1 MIHSKFLFSIAS
13 IIGLSFLFTCASAQT
28 SEKQNWEKASNPKSN
43 AEQPYG
49 SGDNVEWGSTDVAYD
64 ITAKNFMDMHVVD
77 QTGKKVGK
85 IDDLILSTKEKVAY
99 AIISVGGLLGIG
111 DKSVSVPFQ
120 DIEIRKAKKEAV
132 IKLSKQ
138 QLEKMPEFK
147 LQSVADRNYQAE
159 KLPATSGTEDYDIN
173 AKKLF
178 DIDVVDKNGKK
189 VGEVDDLL
197 LSQDGKV
204 MYGIVDVGG
213 LLGMGKKSV
222 AVPFHN
228 LEANRTEERVLLNV
242 TKDQLEKAP
251 EFKFKN
257 KDE

>member
-28 SEKQNWEKASNPKSN
+28 SEKQDWEKASNPKSN

-111 DKSVSVPFQ
+111 DKSVSVHFR
-120 DIEIRKAKKEAV
+120 I
-132 IKLSKQ
+132 
-138 QLEKMPEFK
+138 
-147 LQSVADRNYQAE
+147 
-159 KLPATSGTEDYDIN
+159 
-173 AKKLF
+173 
-178 DIDVVDKNGKK
+178 
-189 VGEVDDLL
+189 
-197 LSQDGKV
+197 
-204 MYGIVDVGG
+204 
-213 LLGMGKKSV
+213 
-222 AVPFHN
+222 
-228 LEANRTEERVLLNV
+228 
-242 TKDQLEKAP
+242 
-251 EFKFKN
+251 
-257 KDE
+257 

>member
-1 MIHSKFLFSIAS
+1 MIHSKFLFHIVS
-13 IIGLSFLFTCASAQT
+13 IIGLSFVFTCVSAQT
-28 SEKQNWEKASNPKSN
+28 SGKQDLEKSSNSKSN
-43 AEQPYG
+43 AEQSYS
-49 SGDNVEWGSTDVAYD
+49 SGDNIEWGSTDVAYD
-64 ITAKNFMDMHVVD
+64 ITAKNFMDMNVVD
-77 QTGKKVGK
+77 QTGKKIGK

-99 AIISVGGLLGIG
+99 AIISVGGLLGVG

-120 DIEIRKAKKEAV
+120 DMEIRKAKKEAV

-147 LQSVADRNYQAE
+147 LESVADRNYQAE
-159 KLPATSGTEDYDIN
+159 DVSPTSGTEDYGIN

-178 DIDVVDKNGKK
+178 DIDIIDKNGKK

-204 MYGIVDVGG
+204 IYGIVDVGG
-213 LLGMGKKSV
+213 MLGMGEKSV
-222 AVPFHN
+222 AVPFHH
-228 LEANRTEERVLLNV
+228 LVANRTEERILLNA

-257 KDE
+257 KD